1 MKKTITLAASIFFI
15 SVLSAQVPKGNYVP
29 KNEIAKALHF
39 AKFEF
44 IDGNKVKG
52 HIGVNGVSLGVVYDY
67 VYTLNGNTLSLSEA
81 GKNGSVEF
89 KYDKVKD
96 EISLLDGAF
105 GTEGAVWGKDGTS
118 RKEQE
123 QDTKITDY
131 RYYVENGVHFL
142 EIPVEKFKIKYFD
155 KPKEANNI
163 SNYFNLGYFQAG
175 FKEEGKTFTLPVANL
190 VCDIVESEIS
200 TVVMK
205 YLKERKVANGKLYW
219 NCDQNVETQFKEKS
233 VTTLVVDQ
241 NGAHIAKYNR
251 LGENVKYAVSGA
263 PVFSSGKRVSWNDV
277 ASEGWGEDIKSNT
290 WHGLLTIKNGK
301 IIYIALQA
309 SWEGIFNKIQSY
321 GYTNVIKIDGGGS
334 FIFVKEGKTI
344 ANGRNENR
352 QINNIGIY

>member
-1 MKKTITLAASIFFI
+1 MKKIITLTVSIFLI
-15 SVLSAQVPKGNYVP
+15 SVLSAQVPKGAYVP
-29 KNEIAKALHF
+29 KNDIAKALHF

-67 VYTLNGNTLSLSEA
+67 IFTLNGNILSLSEE

-89 KYDKVKD
+89 TYDKSKD

-118 RKEQE
+118 RKT
-123 QDTKITDY
+123 QDQDVKSTDY
-131 RYYVENGVHFL
+131 HYYEENGVHFL
-142 EIPVEKFKIKYFD
+142 EIPIEKFKIKYFD
-155 KPKEANNI
+155 KAKVTNNF

-175 FKEEGKTFTLPVANL
+175 FKEDGKIFTLPVANL

-200 TVVMK
+200 AVVMK

-219 NCDQNVETQFKEKS
+219 NCDQNVEAQFKGKS
-233 VTTLVVDQ
+233 VSTLVIDQ
-241 NGAHIAKYNR
+241 NGVHIAKYNR

-263 PVFSSGKRVSWNDV
+263 PVISGGNKVSWTDV
-277 ASEGWGEDIKSNT
+277 ASEGWGDDIKSNT
-290 WHGLLTIKNGK
+290 WHGLLAIKNGK
-301 IIYIALQA
+301 IVYIALQT
-309 SWEGIFNKIQSY
+309 SWDGIFNKIQGY

-334 FIFVKEGKTI
+334 FIFVKDGKTI

-352 QINNIGIY
+352 QINNIGLY